1 MDTHMEADAPDSISI
16 RGEAPGVAA
25 AAETLGVT
33 VSDQGAVIVVS
44 NIDGVVREAPAARK
58 ARCALLAVVADGDQD
73 AAIDAGATHVV
84 APAAPVDVT
93 ARALRL
99 AIRHVRLLR
108 DLPPMARRRGEGDAV
123 PGWLQATSVAALGL
137 VALTRFDVVNAAYG
151 RARGD
156 RLLESALAR
165 LRGVV
170 GDAAR
175 VERLHG
181 AELLIGWAQD
191 HGVDAAAIERA
202 LAEPY
207 DIDGAAIA
215 IGSRIA
221 TLAVDRDGP
230 AATLR
235 RLRHRIGEPSASP
248 LMGSALVERLAVD
261 VHRAIDNDEIDVVF
275 QPQVAVAS
283 GAIIGV
289 EALARWA
296 HPSRG
301 EIGAELLFAA
311 AERADVA
318 LPLSEHVQA
327 TAIAAAAAWPET
339 LARLRLSINVTAG
352 DLARADFA
360 PRLLAQVDACGFAR
374 GRLTVEITETGLI
387 ADLDSAARLLTHLRG
402 AGCHVAIDDFGT
414 GYSSLAYLKSLPL
427 DYLKIDRSLTID
439 IAGSERDRVVVRGV
453 IAMARSLGLE
463 TIAEGVED
471 ARQRDLLAAEG
482 CTHYQGF
489 LCAPPLTEAALIDLV
504 ENQ

>member
-1 MDTHMEADAPDSISI
+1 MEADAPDTISI
-16 RGEAPGVAA
+16 RGEAAAVRAA
-25 AAETLGVT
+25 AATLGVPIG
-33 VSDQGAVIVVS
+33 DRGAVIVVS
-44 NIDGVVREAPAARK
+44 SLDGVASEASAARK
-58 ARCALLAVVADGDQD
+58 ARRAVVAFVPEQHHD

-84 APAAPVDVT
+84 ALSASIDAI
-93 ARALRL
+93 ARVLRL
-99 AIRHVRLLR
+99 ALRQVRRLR
-108 DLPPMARRRGEGDAV
+108 DLPAMARRRGEGDAV
-123 PGWLQATSVAALGL
+123 PAWLQATPATALGL

-165 LRGVV
+165 LRGTV
-170 GDAAR
+170 GKSAR
-175 VERLHG
+175 VERLDG
-181 AELLIGWAQD
+181 AELLVAWE
-191 HGVDAAAIERA
+191 HGDGGDAAAIEQA
-202 LAEPY
+202 LAEPF
-207 DIDGAAIA
+207 DIDGAAIV
-215 IGSRIA
+215 IGSRVA
-221 TLAVDRDGP
+221 MLGVEHDGP

-248 LMGSALVERLAVD
+248 LIGSALVEQLAVD

-275 QPQVAVAS
+275 QPQVAIAS
-283 GAIIGV
+283 GAITGV

-296 HPSRG
+296 HPTRG

-327 TAIAAAAAWPET
+327 TAIEAAAAWPET

-360 PRLLAQVDACGFAR
+360 PRLLAQVDASGFAR

-387 ADLDSAARLLTHLRG
+387 ADLDSAARLLAHLRG

-414 GYSSLAYLKSLPL
+414 GYSSLAYLKALPL
-427 DYLKIDRSLTID
+427 DYLKIDRSLTVD

-471 ARQRDLLAAEG
+471 GRQRDLLAAEG

-504 ENQ
+504 EGR